1 MIELFSNLI
10 SWVIDFFGQFIDLIW
25 ELLVYLFSAQL

>member
-1 MIELFSNLI
+1 MIELFSNLL
-10 SWVIDFFGQFIDLIW
+10 SWIITFFGQFVDLVW